1 MQVGA
6 RTPRSSATRIFIA
19 PSHLCFA
26 AVRSS
31 APPPSLRAPPGAR
44 TSLLD
49 HLGETPPEP
58 APDAPDPAGP
68 SPHRGTL
75 RARRVDLVEHPAVG
89 EVGRLRLLPSAK
101 HAVDGDELELRELRG
116 VFRRDLRVARP
127 VEVLRRE
134 LLPLRP
140 VEELEVRLRDRL
152 RAVRRS
158 SRPPRPAAR
167 PGWTSEGRRSRTVP
181 CRAARPR
188 GTPRSPRR
196 GGRRRGRARRTSWSS
211 RGRRSRAPARS

>member
-140 VEELEVRLRDRL
+140 VQELEVRLRDRL
-152 RAVRRS
+152 RAVPRDVLPYDRHRRL
-158 SRPPRPAAR
+158 
-167 PGWTSEGRRSRTVP
+167 GQDG
-181 CRAARPR
+181 RPR
-188 GTPRSPRR
+188 DDDLELSLPELLDREERLVLPGEEDVAEAALDE
-196 GGRRRGRARRTSWSS
+196 RRGR
-211 RGRRSRAPARS
+211 PAGPRVE